1 MRQRHHSRRTTGVA
15 RLLLCGAL
23 LGLAQGCQPSGPDPA
38 FDKYLGTVAA
48 ALSLKPPASQS
59 GRVMP
64 PPLPGSM
71 QLGIPGSGLERI
83 ELLSLRG
90 CTVQGNVIRRD
101 TGLGRTAKPSQQLLL
116 ALEYLRVAPACIR
129 RLRGRDAALA
139 DRLRS
144 AWQQQQAQ
152 LPALIFN
159 ATLGGDEFGA
169 FWRAVPA
176 RGGYPRVSARETTAA
191 LIAIE
196 ALAHRWLQGD
206 YRANDR
212 DFELWLAA
220 VAGGS
225 GGAQWQRLAR
235 RGDALAAAD
244 RMLQR
249 RAVPAMR
256 CGNLARG
263 NARDN
268 TRSQPL
274 IQLRTAFQDDVLPA
288 YSRSLTRY
296 RELQQPIAALET
308 RLDAVLPP
316 PYRRWMAERNQN
328 LDTLIVAPRQHVLQI
343 EQLLHACSVH

>member
-1 MRQRHHSRRTTGVA
+1 MRQRHHSRRTNGA
-15 RLLLCGAL
+15 AWPLLCGLL
-23 LGLAQGCQPSGPDPA
+23 LGLAQGCQPSGLDPA
-38 FDKYLGTVAA
+38 FDRYLGTLAA

-64 PPLPGSM
+64 PPSAGSM
-71 QLGIPGSGLERI
+71 QLGIAGSGLERI
-83 ELLSLRG
+83 DIMTLRG
-90 CTVQGNVIRRD
+90 CAVQGNVIRRD
-101 TGLGRTAKPSQQLLL
+101 TSLGRAAKPSQQLLL
-116 ALEYLRVAPACIR
+116 ALEYLRLAPPCIR
-129 RLRGRDAALA
+129 YLQGRDTALA
-139 DRLRS
+139 EQLRS

-169 FWRAVPA
+169 FWRVVPA

-191 LIAIE
+191 LKSIE

-206 YRANDR
+206 YRVKDR

-220 VAGGS
+220 VAGGT
-225 GGAQWQRLAR
+225 GGAQWQTLAR

-249 RAVPAMR
+249 RAMPAMR

-263 NARDN
+263 KRN
-268 TRSQPL
+268 SQPL
-274 IQLRTAFQDDVLPA
+274 IQLRTAFEDNVLPA

-308 RLDAVLPP
+308 QLDAVVPP
-316 PYRRWMAERNQN
+316 LYRRWMDERNQN
-328 LDTLIVAPRQHVLQI
+328 LDTLIVAPRQHLLQF
-343 EQLLHACSVH
+343 EQLLQACMVD